1 MEKAKKDILSDK
13 GDFSENVA
21 ELKKSFSE
29 NEKAIEN
36 LTKALSENSESSAA
50 GYIIKEIE
58 NLHKKNDGLR
68 SQIDELENIRKRQIL
83 NGGEFDILRDML
95 LSFAETMDI
104 MSTEQKRA
112 AIRACVRK
120 IVWDGENIHIYLYGS
135 DDSDTV
141 NTLEIPLSEYRK

>member
-1 MEKAKKDILSDK
+1 
-13 GDFSENVA
+13 
-21 ELKKSFSE
+21 
-29 NEKAIEN
+29 
-36 LTKALSENSESSAA
+36 
-50 GYIIKEIE
+50 
-58 NLHKKNDGLR
+58 
-68 SQIDELENIRKRQIL
+68 
-83 NGGEFDILRDML
+83 
-95 LSFAETMDI
+95 